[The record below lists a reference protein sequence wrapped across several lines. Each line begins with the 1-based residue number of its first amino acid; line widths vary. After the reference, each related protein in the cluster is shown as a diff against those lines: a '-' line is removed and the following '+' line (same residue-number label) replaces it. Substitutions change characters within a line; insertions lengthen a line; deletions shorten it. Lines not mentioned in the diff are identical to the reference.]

1 MRADI
6 FDVIAAVEDH
16 HWWFQARKRII
27 LSLLER
33 ELPRLAPGGAVE
45 RRILDVG
52 AGGGMLASAMTHLGH
67 VTAMEGAPEALPHL
81 ERRVG
86 LTVIP
91 RFLPSPDLSP
101 ESFDLVT
108 SFDVLEHIEDDRAA
122 LHDLRQALK
131 PGGALMV
138 TVPTHPWMWSAHDEV
153 GHHFRRYR
161 PGEIEQ
167 RVMGAGFSI
176 LFSSPFQTLLFPLQV
191 AERLARRWL
200 GPPPEGEELRMP
212 PRWVNWMAYQMFA
225 FERHWIGRRWR
236 APIGSSQLVLARK
249 PPA

>member
-6 FDVIAAVEDH
+6 FDIIAAVEER

-33 ELPRLAPGGAVE
+33 ELPRLAPGRAGE

-52 AGGGMLASAMTHLGH
+52 AGGGMLASAMTQLGQ
-67 VTAMEGAPEALPHL
+67 VTAMEGAPEALAHL
-81 ERRVG
+81 VRRVG
-86 LTVIP
+86 LTVVP
-91 RFLPSPDLSP
+91 GFLPSPDLSP

-122 LHDLRQALK
+122 LHEIRQVLK
-131 PGGALMV
+131 PGGVLMV
-138 TVPTHPWMWSAHDEV
+138 TVPAHPWMWSAHDEA

-161 PGEIEQ
+161 PREIEK
-167 RVMGAGFSI
+167 RVAGAGFSI

-191 AERLARRWL
+191 AERVARRWL

-212 PRWVNWMAYQMFA
+212 PRWVNRIGYQVFA
-225 FERHWIGRRWR
+225 FERHWIGRRR
-236 APIGSSQLVLARK
+236 HAPIGSSQLVLAQK